1 MIRAILFDMDG
12 LLFDTESSAGIM
24 LNAATQRQGITLTE
38 AQWKQMLSKSLD
50 TINGMLKDWYGD
62 AIDTDR
68 FADDWFLVTLDY
80 MRQNGMPVMPGAE
93 ALLPALKARGL
104 KLAICTSN
112 NDRVVK
118 EYLALAGWEQYFDVI
133 VASDE
138 LSRPKPDPEVF
149 LKAAAK
155 LGVAPCECV
164 GVEDSVN
171 GVKAIRAAGMTSV
184 MVPDVFPYTDD
195 LAPYVDHC
203 LNSLCEFEQAIFDKE

>member
-118 EYLALAGWEQYFDVI
+118 EYLALAGWEQFFDVI

-171 GVKAIRAAGMTSV
+171 GVKAIRAAGMISV

-203 LNSLCEFEQAIFDKE
+203 LNSLCEFEQTIFDKE